1 MFWILRR
8 VFGFWEV
15 FWIPGCVSGFWDVFW
30 ILESVL
36 DSGMCFWILGCVLDS
51 GMYFLIL
58 RSVLD
63 SGMCFV
69 PMSHGWI
76 DRKHEK
82 RNFVFPSGHTMFY
95 LLFRIKV
102 EKTTAK
108 MMKNV
113 KKAEVY
119 IFRLA
124 NTSPH
129 DVHLLPPVPQ

>member
-36 DSGMCFWILGCVLDS
+36 DSGMCFWIL
-51 GMYFLIL
+51 

-95 LLFRIKV
+95 LLFRVKV

-119 IFRLA
+119 MHIS
-124 NTSPH
+124 TGQYQSS
-129 DVHLLPPVPQ
+129 